1 MVAPLLLIVVLLL
14 VIAGL
19 AWLAL
24 THERVDETDRFNRA
38 RLITSS
44 WADKEPS
51 VWLGEERPVRVPDT
65 EPTDH
70 QR

>member
-44 WADKEPS
+44 WADNEPS
-51 VWLGEERPVRVPDT
+51 VWLGEERPVRVADT
-65 EPTDH
+65 EPTGH

>member
-1 MVAPLLLIVVLLL
+1 MVAPLLLTIVLFL
-14 VIAGL
+14 VVAGL

-44 WADKEPS
+44 WAETDPS
-51 VWLGEERPVRVPDT
+51 VWLGEERPARVPDT
-65 EPTDH
+65 EPTSQ

>member
-1 MVAPLLLIVVLLL
+1 MVAPLLLTVVLLL
-14 VIAGL
+14 VVAGL

-44 WADKEPS
+44 WAETDPS
-51 VWLGEERPVRVPDT
+51 VWLGEERPVRVPDD
-65 EPTDH
+65 EGVDY